1 LGGVPPISKVPQD
14 WGIKGVEKWL
24 INNLM
29 YLCLTVRVGIGTIS
43 RYAILGRKTIYAVVE
58 TGGKQYKVS
67 PGQTIEVEKL
77 TASGD
82 TVELDK
88 VYLVADGDKVTV
100 GNPTVPGAKVI
111 ANVVGNG
118 KGDKV
123 IVYKFKA
130 KVRYRRKRGHRQPYT
145 KLAIKEIVVG

>member
-1 LGGVPPISKVPQD
+1 
-14 WGIKGVEKWL
+14 
-24 INNLM
+24 M
-29 YLCLTVRVGIGTIS
+29 LCE
-43 RYAILGRKTIYAVVE
+43 YANFGRGTIYAVVE

-77 TASGD
+77 PAGGD

-100 GNPTVPGAKVI
+100 GKPTIAGAKVI
-111 ANVVGNG
+111 ATVVGNG
-118 KGDKV
+118 KKDKV

-130 KVRYRRKRGHRQPYT
+130 KVRYRRKKGHRQPYT
-145 KLAIKEIVVG
+145 RLAIKEIVVG

>member
-1 LGGVPPISKVPQD
+1 
-14 WGIKGVEKWL
+14 
-24 INNLM
+24 M
-29 YLCLTVRVGIGTIS
+29 TVQVAIVKIE
-43 RYAILGRKTIYAVVE
+43 RYAIFRRKTIYAVVE

-77 TASGD
+77 AAGGD

-130 KVRYRRKRGHRQPYT
+130 KVRYRRKKGHRQPYT

>member
-1 LGGVPPISKVPQD
+1 
-14 WGIKGVEKWL
+14 
-24 INNLM
+24 M
-29 YLCLTVRVGIGTIS
+29 
-43 RYAILGRKTIYAVVE
+43 IYAVVE

-77 TASGD
+77 STSGD

-88 VYLVADGDKVTV
+88 VYLIADGDKVTV

-130 KVRYRRKRGHRQPYT
+130 KVRYRRKKGHRQPYT
-145 KLAIKEIVVG
+145 KLAIKEIVIG

>member
-1 LGGVPPISKVPQD
+1 
-14 WGIKGVEKWL
+14 
-24 INNLM
+24 M
-29 YLCLTVRVGIGTIS
+29 
-43 RYAILGRKTIYAVVE
+43 IYAVVE

-77 TASGD
+77 STSGD

-88 VYLVADGDKVTV
+88 VYLIADGDKVTV

-130 KVRYRRKRGHRQPYT
+130 KVRFRRKRGHRQPYT

>member
-1 LGGVPPISKVPQD
+1 
-14 WGIKGVEKWL
+14 
-24 INNLM
+24 M
-29 YLCLTVRVGIGTIS
+29 TVRVGIGTIS

-77 TASGD
+77 PAGGN

-88 VYLVADGDKVTV
+88 VYLVGDGDKVTV
-100 GNPTVPGAKVI
+100 GKPTIPGAKVI
-111 ANVVGNG
+111 AIVVGEG

-123 IVYKFKA
+123 IVYKIKA

>member
-1 LGGVPPISKVPQD
+1 
-14 WGIKGVEKWL
+14 
-24 INNLM
+24 M
-29 YLCLTVRVGIGTIS
+29 
-43 RYAILGRKTIYAVVE
+43 IYAVVE

-77 TASGD
+77 NTSGD

-88 VYLVADGDKVTV
+88 VYLIADGDKVTV

-118 KGDKV
+118 KGAKV

-130 KVRYRRKRGHRQPYT
+130 KVRYRRKKGHRQPYT
-145 KLAIKEIVVG
+145 KLAIKEIVVD

>member
-1 LGGVPPISKVPQD
+1 
-14 WGIKGVEKWL
+14 
-24 INNLM
+24 M
-29 YLCLTVRVGIGTIS
+29 TVRVGIGTIS
-43 RYAILGRKTIYAVVE
+43 KYAILGRKTIYAVVE

-82 TVELDK
+82 TVELDR

-111 ANVVGNG
+111 ANVVENG

-130 KVRYRRKRGHRQPYT
+130 KVRFRRKKGHRQPYT

>member
-1 LGGVPPISKVPQD
+1 
-14 WGIKGVEKWL
+14 
-24 INNLM
+24 
-29 YLCLTVRVGIGTIS
+29 
-43 RYAILGRKTIYAVVE
+43 LGRKKIYAVVE

-77 TASGD
+77 PVEGD

-88 VYLVADGDKVTV
+88 VFLVADGDNVTV
-100 GNPTVPGAKVI
+100 GKPTIAGAKVI
-111 ANVVGNG
+111 ASVVDTG
-118 KGDKV
+118 KKDKV

-145 KLAIKEIVVG
+145 RLAIKEIVVG

>member
-1 LGGVPPISKVPQD
+1 MDEHI
-14 WGIKGVEKWL
+14 
-24 INNLM
+24 
-29 YLCLTVRVGIGTIS
+29 CLTVRVGIGTIS
-43 RYAILGRKTIYAVVE
+43 RYAILGRKMIYAVVE

-82 TVELDK
+82 TIELDK

-130 KVRYRRKRGHRQPYT
+130 KVRYRRKRGHRQPFT

>member
-1 LGGVPPISKVPQD
+1 L
-14 WGIKGVEKWL
+14 
-24 INNLM
+24 
-29 YLCLTVRVGIGTIS
+29 GIGTIS
-43 RYAILGRKTIYAVVE
+43 RYANFGRTTIYAVIE

-77 TASGD
+77 PAGGD

>member
-1 LGGVPPISKVPQD
+1 MSQ
-14 WGIKGVEKWL
+14 EFR
-24 INNLM
+24 
-29 YLCLTVRVGIGTIS
+29 LTVRVGIGTIS
-43 RYAILGRKTIYAVVE
+43 RYAIFGRKTIYAVVE

-77 TASGD
+77 TVGGD
-82 TVELDK
+82 TIELDR

-111 ANVVGNG
+111 ATVVGEG

-130 KVRYRRKRGHRQPYT
+130 KVRYHRKRGHRQLYT

>member
-1 LGGVPPISKVPQD
+1 
-14 WGIKGVEKWL
+14 
-24 INNLM
+24 M
-29 YLCLTVRVGIGTIS
+29 TVRVGIGTIS
-43 RYAILGRKTIYAVVE
+43 KYAIWGRKTIYAVVE

-67 PGQTIEVEKL
+67 PGQIIEVEKL

-130 KVRYRRKRGHRQPYT
+130 KVRFRRKRGHRQPYT

>member
-1 LGGVPPISKVPQD
+1 MTACI
-14 WGIKGVEKWL
+14 
-24 INNLM
+24 
-29 YLCLTVRVGIGTIS
+29 GIGTIS
-43 RYAILGRKTIYAVVE
+43 KYAILGRKTIYAVVE

-77 TASGD
+77 PAGGE

-88 VYLVADGDKVTV
+88 VYLVGDGDKVTV
-100 GNPTVPGAKVI
+100 GKPTIPGAKVI
-111 ANVVGNG
+111 ANVVGGG

>member
-1 LGGVPPISKVPQD
+1 
-14 WGIKGVEKWL
+14 
-24 INNLM
+24 M
-29 YLCLTVRVGIGTIS
+29 TVRVGIGTIS

-77 TASGD
+77 PAGGN

-88 VYLVADGDKVTV
+88 VYLVGDGDKVTV
-100 GNPTVPGAKVI
+100 GKPTIPGAKVI
-111 ANVVGNG
+111 AIVVGEG

>member
-1 LGGVPPISKVPQD
+1 
-14 WGIKGVEKWL
+14 
-24 INNLM
+24 
-29 YLCLTVRVGIGTIS
+29 LTVRMVIGTIS
-43 RYAILGRKTIYAVVE
+43 WYAILGRKTIYAVVE

-77 TASGD
+77 TAVGD

-100 GNPTVPGAKVI
+100 GKPTVPGAKVI
-111 ANVVGNG
+111 ANVLGEG

>member
-1 LGGVPPISKVPQD
+1 MALAVRTIQLS
-14 WGIKGVEKWL
+14 
-24 INNLM
+24 
-29 YLCLTVRVGIGTIS
+29 LTVRIGIGTIS
-43 RYAILGRKTIYAVVE
+43 RYAIFGRKTIYAVVE

-77 TASGD
+77 AAGGD
-82 TVELDK
+82 TIELDR

-100 GNPTVPGAKVI
+100 GKPTVPGAKVI
-111 ANVVGNG
+111 ATVVGEG

>member
-1 LGGVPPISKVPQD
+1 MSRDTIQF
-14 WGIKGVEKWL
+14 
-24 INNLM
+24 
-29 YLCLTVRVGIGTIS
+29 CLTVRVGIGTIF
-43 RYAILGRKTIYAVVE
+43 RYANLWRKTIYAVVE

-123 IVYKFKA
+123 LVYKFKA
-130 KVRYRRKRGHRQPYT
+130 KVRYRRKKGHRQPYT
-145 KLAIKEIVVG
+145 KLTIKEIVAG

>member
-1 LGGVPPISKVPQD
+1 
-14 WGIKGVEKWL
+14 
-24 INNLM
+24 
-29 YLCLTVRVGIGTIS
+29 LTACIGIGTIS
-43 RYAILGRKTIYAVVE
+43 KYANFGRTTIYAVVE
-58 TGGKQYKVS
+58 SGGKQYKVS

-77 TASGD
+77 PAGGD

-88 VYLVADGDKVTV
+88 VYLVGDGDKVTV
-100 GNPTVPGAKVI
+100 GKPTIPGAKVI
-111 ANVVGNG
+111 ANVVGGG

>member
-1 LGGVPPISKVPQD
+1 M
-14 WGIKGVEKWL
+14 GIEFG
-24 INNLM
+24 
-29 YLCLTVRVGIGTIS
+29 LTACIGIGNIIE
-43 RYAILGRKTIYAVVE
+43 YANLGRTMIYAVVE

-77 TASGD
+77 PAGGE
-82 TVELDK
+82 TVELDR
-88 VYLVADGDKVTV
+88 VYLIADGDKVTV
-100 GNPTVPGAKVI
+100 GKPTIEGAKVI
-111 ANVVGNG
+111 ASVVGEG
-118 KGDKV
+118 KKDKI

>member
-1 LGGVPPISKVPQD
+1 
-14 WGIKGVEKWL
+14 
-24 INNLM
+24 M
-29 YLCLTVRVGIGTIS
+29 TVRVGIGTIS
-43 RYAILGRKTIYAVVE
+43 TYAIWGRKTIYAVVE

-88 VYLVADGDKVTV
+88 VYLVADGDKVIV

-130 KVRYRRKRGHRQPYT
+130 KVRYRRKKGHRQPYT

>member
-1 LGGVPPISKVPQD
+1 MLQFS
-14 WGIKGVEKWL
+14 
-24 INNLM
+24 
-29 YLCLTVRVGIGTIS
+29 GTLF
-43 RYAILGRKTIYAVVE
+43 LGRNKIYAVVE

-77 TASGD
+77 STSGD

-88 VYLVADGDKVTV
+88 VYLIADGDKVTV

-145 KLAIKEIVVG
+145 KLAIKEIVVD

>member
-1 LGGVPPISKVPQD
+1 
-14 WGIKGVEKWL
+14 
-24 INNLM
+24 M
-29 YLCLTVRVGIGTIS
+29 
-43 RYAILGRKTIYAVVE
+43 IYAVVE

-77 TASGD
+77 STSGD

-88 VYLVADGDKVTV
+88 VYLIADGDKVTV

-130 KVRYRRKRGHRQPYT
+130 KVRYRRKVGHRQPYT